1 MTANRS
7 PACASK
13 LLYRPA
19 LLPDAL
25 VAQHA
30 YFGSSLFTW
39 RNAFGG
45 GVLAFALLGFV
56 GTGWILFGGGLVN
69 IEPPTSIEQSVAVM
83 PFVNVSGDPDNE
95 YFSDGVTDELITA
108 LARLPGVRV
117 PGRTSSFA
125 FKGQNIT
132 IQQFADTLGVAHV
145 LEGTVR
151 RDGDR
156 VVITATLLDAQTDSQ
171 LWSEAFDRELTDI
184 FEIQND
190 IARAITDQ
198 DGVPLTVEG
207 GGSGESPC

>member
-1 MTANRS
+1 
-7 PACASK
+7 
-13 LLYRPA
+13 
-19 LLPDAL
+19 
-25 VAQHA
+25 
-30 YFGSSLFTW
+30 
-39 RNAFGG
+39 
-45 GVLAFALLGFV
+45 
-56 GTGWILFGGGLVN
+56 
-69 IEPPTSIEQSVAVM
+69 M

>member
-1 MTANRS
+1 
-7 PACASK
+7 
-13 LLYRPA
+13 
-19 LLPDAL
+19 
-25 VAQHA
+25 
-30 YFGSSLFTW
+30 
-39 RNAFGG
+39 
-45 GVLAFALLGFV
+45 
-56 GTGWILFGGGLVN
+56 
-69 IEPPTSIEQSVAVM
+69 M

-207 GGSGESPC
+207 GGSGEFPC